1 VTPSEFKNPYRP
13 GAGHM
18 PPYLAGR
25 EREYGE
31 FDRLLEQEEIL
42 ENLVLTGLR
51 GVGKTVLLETFKPRA
66 TERGWLWASADL
78 SESASI
84 SEAALASRL
93 LADLA
98 LITSTVTVGNPS
110 SDQELGFAAPSGP
123 REVPLTHDVLVSVY
137 EETPGLTADKIKA
150 TLEFAWEKL
159 RESGQARV
167 IFAYDEAQNLSDH
180 AAKEQFPL
188 SVLLDV
194 FQSIQKKG
202 IPFMLVLAGLPT
214 LFPKLVDART
224 FAERMFRVMTLT
236 RLSDE
241 ESREAILKPID
252 VAECPVRLSPESV
265 GVIVRESA
273 GYPYFIQFIGRE
285 VYDVFIRQHVEE
297 EEKFVPIE
305 AIQRKLDADFFADRW
320 AKITDRQRE
329 LLWVVA
335 HLDRP
340 DDEFTIQQLTEKAK
354 ELLPKSFSPSHANQ
368 MLASLAERGMIY
380 KNRFGKYSFAV
391 PLLGR
396 FILRT
401 YELPEEAA
409 APPLGLVT
417 VSPWSGRGRW
427 RAPCPR
433 PEEGGSRWRS

>member
-1 VTPSEFKNPYRP
+1 
-13 GAGHM
+13 M
-18 PPYLAGR
+18 PRYLAGR
-25 EREYGE
+25 EREYTE
-31 FDRLLEQEEIL
+31 FERLLGQEEIL

-66 TERGWLWASADL
+66 VEQGWIWATADL
-78 SESASI
+78 SESASVT
-84 SEAALASRL
+84 ETALAERL

-98 LITSTVTVGNPS
+98 LVTSSATVTDLDAQQV
-110 SDQELGFAAPSGP
+110 GFAAPSQG
-123 REVPLTHDVLVSVY
+123 REVPLTHEVLVSVY
-137 EETPGLTADKIKA
+137 EGTPGLTADKIKA
-150 TLEFAWEKL
+150 TLEFAWERL
-159 RESGQARV
+159 REQGQQRV

-180 AAKEQFPL
+180 AAKDQFPL
-188 SVLLDV
+188 SVLLDI

-236 RLSDE
+236 KLTAA
-241 ESREAILKPID
+241 ESREAILKPIE
-252 VAECPVRLSPESV
+252 VAGCPVKLSPESV
-265 GVIVRESA
+265 EVIIHESG

-285 VYDVFIRQHVEE
+285 VYDVFIRQHVD
-297 EEKFVPIE
+297 EEKEKKVVPVE
-305 AIQRKLDADFFADRW
+305 AIQRKLDADFFAGRW
-320 AKITDRQRE
+320 ARITDRQRE
-329 LLWVVA
+329 LLWVIA

-340 DDEFTIQQLTEKAK
+340 DEEFTILELTEKANAVLSK
-354 ELLPKSFSPSHANQ
+354 PFSPSNASQ

-401 YELPEEAA
+401 HEQ
-409 APPLGLVT
+409 PPG
-417 VSPWSGRGRW
+417 P
-427 RAPCPR
+427 
-433 PEEGGSRWRS
+433 

>member
-1 VTPSEFKNPYRP
+1 MNPEFKNPYRP

-25 EREYGE
+25 EKEYEE
-31 FDRLLEQEEIL
+31 FDRLLQQDEIL

-66 TERGWLWASADL
+66 LQAGWLWATADL

-84 SEAALASRL
+84 REPALAQRL

-98 LITSTVTVGNPS
+98 LISSSATVTNP
-110 SDQELGFAAPSGP
+110 EAGKTVGFAAAPAP
-123 REVPLTHDVLVSVY
+123 REIPLSHDMLVTVY
-137 EETPGLTADKIKA
+137 DQTPGLTADKIKA
-150 TLEFAWEKL
+150 ALEFAWEHLK
-159 RESGQARV
+159 EQGQHKV

-180 AAKEQFPL
+180 ASKDEFPL

-224 FAERMFRVMTLT
+224 YAERMFRVVTLT
-236 RLSDE
+236 KLNED
-241 ESREAILKPID
+241 ESREAILKPIE
-252 VAECPVRLSPESV
+252 VAECPVKLTPESV
-265 GVIVRESA
+265 ENIVYESA
-273 GYPYFIQFIGRE
+273 GYPYFIQFICRE
-285 VYDVFIRQHVEE
+285 VYDVFIRQHADDER
-297 EEKFVPIE
+297 KLVPIE
-305 AIQRKLDADFFADRW
+305 AIQHKLDADFFAGRW

-335 HLDRP
+335 HLDNA
-340 DDEFTIQQLTEKAK
+340 DGEFTIQELTEQAGRLLNKA
-354 ELLPKSFSPSHANQ
+354 FSPSNANQ

-380 KNRFGKYSFAV
+380 KNRLGRYSFAV

-401 YELPEEAA
+401 YV
-409 APPLGLVT
+409 PPGAKQP
-417 VSPWSGRGRW
+417 SPPS
-427 RAPCPR
+427 P
-433 PEEGGSRWRS
+433 SVN

>member
-1 VTPSEFKNPYRP
+1 MSQEAFKNPYRP

-18 PPYLAGR
+18 PPHLAGR
-25 EREYGE
+25 AREYAE

-66 TERGWLWASADL
+66 VQRGWLWAAADL

-84 SEAALASRL
+84 SETALAERL

-98 LITSTVTVGNPS
+98 LITFSVMVEEPAVGFGVG
-110 SDQELGFAAPSGP
+110 DAP
-123 REVPLTHDVLVSVY
+123 RRVPLTHGVLVERY
-137 EETPGLTADKIKA
+137 RATPGLTADKIKA
-150 TLEFAWEKL
+150 TLEFAWEHL
-159 RESGQARV
+159 RDQGQHRV

-180 AAKEQFPL
+180 ASKDQFPL

-224 FAERMFRVMTLT
+224 YAERMFRVVTLAK
-236 RLSDE
+236 LSDE
-241 ESREAILKPID
+241 ESREAILKPIEI
-252 VAECPVRLSPESV
+252 AECPIQFTPNSV
-265 GVIVRESA
+265 DIICAESA
-273 GYPYFIQFIGRE
+273 GYPYFIQFICRE
-285 VYDVFIRQHVEE
+285 VFDVFIQQHAERQPPS
-297 EEKFVPIE
+297 VPIE
-305 AIQRKLDADFFADRW
+305 AIQRKLDADFFAGRW
-320 AKITDRQRE
+320 AKVTDRQRE

-335 HLDRP
+335 HLDRA
-340 DDEFTIQQLTEKAK
+340 DEEFTIQELTEKARA
-354 ELLPKSFSPSHANQ
+354 LLPKSFSPSHANQ
-368 MLASLAERGMIY
+368 ILASLAERGMIY
-380 KNRFGKYSFAV
+380 KNRLGKYSFAV

-401 YELPEEAA
+401 YELP
-409 APPLGLVT
+409 T
-417 VSPWSGRGRW
+417 QND
-427 RAPCPR
+427 
-433 PEEGGSRWRS
+433 GGQNFTK

>member
-1 VTPSEFKNPYRP
+1 MNPIEFKNPYRP

-25 EREYGE
+25 ESAYDE
-31 FDRLLEQEEIL
+31 FDRLLEQDEIL

-66 TERGWLWASADL
+66 VERGWGWATADL

-84 SEAALASRL
+84 SETALAERL

-98 LITSTVTVGNPS
+98 LITSSTTVVEPAPR
-110 SDQELGFAAPSGP
+110 QEVGFASSPQP
-123 REVPLTHDVLVSVY
+123 REVPLTHDFLLSIY
-137 EETPGLTADKIKA
+137 ESTPGLIADKIKA
-150 TLEFAWEKL
+150 TLEFAWKHL
-159 RESGQARV
+159 RRQGQQRV

-180 AAKEQFPL
+180 AANEQFPL

-224 FAERMFRVMTLT
+224 YAERMFRVMTLT
-236 RLSDE
+236 KLSSDQ
-241 ESREAILKPID
+241 SREAIIKPIEF
-252 VAECPVRLSPESV
+252 AECPVRLSPESV
-265 GVIVRESA
+265 EVIVHESA

-285 VYDVFIRQHVEE
+285 VYDVFIRQHAE
-297 EEKFVPIE
+297 EEKKFVPTD
-305 AIQRKLDADFFADRW
+305 AIQRKLDADFFAGRW
-320 AKITDRQRE
+320 ARITDRQRE

-340 DDEFTIQQLTEKAK
+340 DEEFTILELTEKAK
-354 ELLPKSFSPSHANQ
+354 ELLPKAFSPSNANQ
-368 MLASLAERGMIY
+368 MLAGLAERGMIY
-380 KNRFGKYSFAV
+380 KNRLGKYSFAV

-401 YELPEEAA
+401 HQLPG
-409 APPLGLVT
+409 GL
-417 VSPWSGRGRW
+417 
-427 RAPCPR
+427 AF
-433 PEEGGSRWRS
+433 

>member
-1 VTPSEFKNPYRP
+1 MSSAEFKNPYRP

-25 EREYGE
+25 ENEYAE
-31 FDRLLEQEEIL
+31 FDRLLGQDDIL

-51 GVGKTVLLETFKPRA
+51 GVGKTVLLEKFKSRA
-66 TERGWLWASADL
+66 LEHGWDWVSADL

-84 SEAALASRL
+84 SETALAERL

-98 LITSTVTVGNPS
+98 LITSSVSIVAPASRHAPGFSTPS
-110 SDQELGFAAPSGP
+110 EPS
-123 REVPLTHDVLVSVY
+123 EVPLAHEVLVGVY
-137 EETPGLTADKIKA
+137 RKTPGLIADKIKA
-150 TLEFAWEKL
+150 TLEFAWEHL
-159 RESGQARV
+159 REAGQQRV

-180 AAKEQFPL
+180 AANEQFPL

-202 IPFMLVLAGLPT
+202 VQFMLVLAGLPT

-224 FAERMFRVMTLT
+224 YAERMFRVMTLT
-236 RLSDE
+236 KLSE
-241 ESREAILKPID
+241 GESREAILKPI
-252 VAECPVRLSPESV
+252 EEEKCPVRLSPESV
-265 GVIVRESA
+265 DVIVYESA

-285 VYDVFIRQHVEE
+285 VYDVFIRQHADEE
-297 EEKFVPIE
+297 RKFVPIE
-305 AIQRKLDADFFADRW
+305 AIQRKLDADFFAGRW
-320 AKITDRQRE
+320 ARITDRQRE

-340 DDEFTIQQLTEKAK
+340 DEEFTILELTERAK
-354 ELLPKSFSPSHANQ
+354 TLLAKPFSSSNASQ
-368 MLASLAERGMIY
+368 MLTGLAERGMIY

-401 YELPEEAA
+401 HEHFD
-409 APPLGLVT
+409 V
-417 VSPWSGRGRW
+417 GRDVDGTPVEVHEGRQ
-427 RAPCPR
+427 RF
-433 PEEGGSRWRS
+433 

>member
-1 VTPSEFKNPYRP
+1 MPVDSTPEFKNPYRP

-18 PPYLAGR
+18 PPHLAGR
-25 EREYGE
+25 EREYAE

-66 TERGWLWASADL
+66 LQHGWLWATADL

-84 SEAALASRL
+84 SEMALAERL

-98 LITSTVTVGNPS
+98 LITSSASIAEPTPHKQVGF
-110 SDQELGFAAPSGP
+110 GAPSEP
-123 REVPLTHDVLVSVY
+123 REAPLSHEILVAIYSR
-137 EETPGLTADKIKA
+137 TPGLTSDKIKA
-150 TLEFAWEKL
+150 TLEFAWEHLKQ
-159 RESGQARV
+159 RGQHKV

-180 AAKEQFPL
+180 ASKDQFPL

-224 FAERMFRVMTLT
+224 YAERMFRVMTLT
-236 RLSDE
+236 RLTED
-241 ESREAILKPID
+241 ESREAILKPIE
-252 VAECPVRLSPESV
+252 VAECPVNLSVNSV
-265 GVIVRESA
+265 EIIIHESA
-273 GYPYFIQFIGRE
+273 GHPYFIQFICRE
-285 VYDVFIRQHVEE
+285 VYDVFIRQHADEE
-297 EEKFVPIE
+297 AKSVPIE
-305 AIQRKLDADFFADRW
+305 AIQHKLDADFFAGRW

-335 HLDRP
+335 SLDHP
-340 DDEFTIQQLTEKAK
+340 DEEFTILELTEKAK
-354 ELLPKSFSPSHANQ
+354 TLLPKSFSPSHANQ

-380 KNRFGKYSFAV
+380 KNRLGKYSFAV

-401 YELPEEAA
+401 HELPDDLQEI
-409 APPLGLVT
+409 
-417 VSPWSGRGRW
+417 GRG
-427 RAPCPR
+427 
-433 PEEGGSRWRS
+433 

>member
-1 VTPSEFKNPYRP
+1 MNPTEFKNPYRP

-25 EREYGE
+25 EREYAE
-31 FDRLLEQEEIL
+31 FDRLLEQDQIL

-51 GVGKTVLLETFKPRA
+51 GVGKTVLLETFKPKA
-66 TERGWLWASADL
+66 IERGWVWTTADL

-84 SEAALASRL
+84 SETALAERL

-98 LITSTVTVGNPS
+98 LITSSTTVADPTPRGQV
-110 SDQELGFAAPSGP
+110 GFAAPSP
-123 REVPLTHDVLVSVY
+123 PQRVPLTHEVLVTVY
-137 EETPGLTADKIKA
+137 ERTPGLTADKIKA
-150 TLEFAWEKL
+150 TLEFAWEHLQKQ
-159 RESGQARV
+159 GQHRV

-224 FAERMFRVMTLT
+224 YAERMFRVMTLT
-236 RLSDE
+236 KLTDD
-241 ESREAILKPID
+241 ESREAILKPIE

-265 GVIVRESA
+265 EVIIHESA

-285 VYDVFIRQHVEE
+285 VYDVFIRQHAEE
-297 EEKFVPIE
+297 EEKFVPRE
-305 AIQRKLDADFFADRW
+305 AIQRKLDADFFAGRW

-340 DDEFTIQQLTEKAK
+340 DEEFTILELTEKAK
-354 ELLPKSFSPSHANQ
+354 TLLSKAFSPSNANQ

-380 KNRFGKYSFAV
+380 KNRLGKYSFAV

-396 FILRT
+396 FITRT
-401 YELPEEAA
+401 YELPAA
-409 APPLGLVT
+409 
-417 VSPWSGRGRW
+417 
-427 RAPCPR
+427 
-433 PEEGGSRWRS
+433 

>member
-1 VTPSEFKNPYRP
+1 MSPAQFKNPYRP

-18 PPYLAGR
+18 PPHLAGR
-25 EREYGE
+25 ESEYQE
-31 FDRLLEQEEIL
+31 FDRLLKQDEIL

-66 TERGWLWASADL
+66 MQQGWLWATADL

-84 SEAALASRL
+84 SETALAQRI

-98 LITSTVTVGNPS
+98 LITSSITVEEEQPSNPAS
-110 SDQELGFAAPSGP
+110 FVVPSESRRTP
-123 REVPLTHDVLVSVY
+123 LSHEVLASVY
-137 EETPGLTADKIKA
+137 NSTPGLISDKIKA
-150 TLEFAWEKL
+150 TLEFAWHHL
-159 RESGQARV
+159 REQDHHKV

-180 AAKEQFPL
+180 AEKEQFPL

-224 FAERMFRVMTLT
+224 YAERMFRVVTLSKLNET
-236 RLSDE
+236 
-241 ESREAILKPID
+241 ESREAILKPIE
-252 VAECPVRLSPESV
+252 VAECPIKFSPDSVDTICHES
-265 GVIVRESA
+265 G
-273 GYPYFIQFIGRE
+273 GYPYFIQFICRE
-285 VYDVFIRQHVEE
+285 VFDVFIRQHANDGPRG
-297 EEKFVPIE
+297 VPVD
-305 AIQRKLDADFFADRW
+305 AIQRKLDTDFFAGRW

-335 HLDRP
+335 NLAHP
-340 DDEFTIQQLTEKAK
+340 DEDFTIQELVEQAK
-354 ELLPKSFSPSHANQ
+354 TLLSKPFSPSHANQ
-368 MLASLAERGMIY
+368 ILASLAERGMIY
-380 KNRFGKYSFAV
+380 KNRLGRYTFAV

-401 YELPEEAA
+401 HE
-409 APPLGLVT
+409 PPIET
-417 VSPWSGRGRW
+417 Q
-427 RAPCPR
+427 
-433 PEEGGSRWRS
+433 

>member
-1 VTPSEFKNPYRP
+1 MNPTQFKNPYRP

-25 EREYGE
+25 EREYAE
-31 FDRLLEQEEIL
+31 FDRLLQQDEIL

-51 GVGKTVLLETFKPRA
+51 GVGKTVLLEKFKSRA
-66 TERGWLWASADL
+66 LEHGWIWASADL

-84 SEAALASRL
+84 SETALAERL

-98 LITSTVTVGNPS
+98 LITSSTTVVDPGPP
-110 SDQELGFAAPSGP
+110 QQVGFAVPSQP
-123 REVPLTHDVLVSVY
+123 REVPLTHQVLVSIY
-137 EETPGLTADKIKA
+137 ERTPGLTADKIKA
-150 TLEFAWEKL
+150 TLEFAWEHL
-159 RESGQARV
+159 REQGLERL

-180 AAKEQFPL
+180 ATKEQFPL

-224 FAERMFRVMTLT
+224 YAERMFRVMTLT
-236 RLSDE
+236 KLTDD
-241 ESREAILKPID
+241 ESREAILKPIE
-252 VAECPVRLSPESV
+252 VAGCPVRLSPESV
-265 GVIVRESA
+265 EVIVYESS

-285 VYDVFIRQHVEE
+285 VYDVFIRQHAEE
-297 EEKFVPIE
+297 EEKFVPID
-305 AIQRKLDADFFADRW
+305 AIQRKLDADFFAGRW
-320 AKITDRQRE
+320 ARITDRQRE

-335 HLDRP
+335 QLDSP
-340 DDEFTIQQLTEKAK
+340 DEEFTILELTEEAK
-354 ELLPKSFSPSHANQ
+354 TLLPKPFSPSNASQ
-368 MLASLAERGMIY
+368 MLTSLAERGMIY

-396 FILRT
+396 FIIRT
-401 YELPEEAA
+401 HEQPQTA
-409 APPLGLVT
+409 
-417 VSPWSGRGRW
+417 
-427 RAPCPR
+427 
-433 PEEGGSRWRS
+433 